1 MKKRLLVG
9 LLAMFMTLGLSSCA
23 SDGKTPY
30 IGDNGNWWI
39 GETDTGVPATGTAGQ
54 DGKDGTSV
62 TVTSVGKTSSEG
74 LVDTYSITFSDGTTT
89 TFTVTNGESNVI
101 ESIELT
107 NSTGLVDTYTITF
120 TNGSTKTFTV
130 TNGKDGS
137 NLTITSI
144 ELKSSEGLID
154 TYVINYSDGS
164 KFEFVVSNGA
174 DGLTPYIGDNGNW
187 WIGETDT
194 GVLADW
200 EKANNVPL
208 TVYSNGLTYV
218 TKTIENKTGY
228 VVTGWD
234 DEYLEGTYYFDL
246 IAEGKTLEEAET
258 IVETL
263 SNDKENGHIVIP
275 NYIGNVPVIGVGASS
290 NLNFRKITLSRNTVW
305 LGEQVFYNCNNLK
318 EVDFNN
324 ANIKQIPVGGF
335 ANTSVGNIELP
346 SSVTIFNDYAF
357 SGVKMTSFNFSNAKY
372 IGRNAF
378 DSLSS
383 NYVYLPETVTY
394 VGDAAFRS
402 SRVYIEQETYPS
414 TWASTITTSNEFN
427 ERVSTGCKSNGEYIY
442 SFDGDDVTIYQ
453 YLGMSKKISIPSMI
467 DEKQVTQIGYGF
479 ATPANVIDVELT
491 SYDEINDYIALEEV
505 ILPQGIKSIGDFA
518 LCGFG
523 LTVFAPNSLEEISET
538 FVEAMRENGYSSI
551 KLNGTSV
558 VAMSTYLALAGNK
571 MPTVVDGIS
580 HTVDGWTKENVESGV
595 YRIGF
600 GIDKAKVE
608 EDSNFYYINDGE
620 SYSIMSYKGLKGTT
634 LTIPSTFNEKPVL
647 TILSKAIGLDSTLE
661 VIKIENGIVRIRP
674 FGIVS
679 YKTNIITVPLSV
691 VVINANGIYCHDS
704 DASIYAA
711 APSKPVDWDSNWT
724 NRLGNAIFGIDGEI
738 ESNNFFLYS
747 VIDNQITLISYIGQ
761 SSNIYIPR
769 KIDEVPVSTI
779 KTGFYQRNG
788 GAAVFIP
795 SSVSTIE
802 SKAFVNSSSKKFQMY
817 LEAEEKPSGWDNNWY
832 YSSSYKSSTSYVTK
846 SWNQTDGFDY
856 LFNDDYFYSLNGE
869 EVTLLSYHGNS
880 LFVNIPRK
888 IDDKNVTTIK
898 GYCFYFDKS
907 ATVNIPRE
915 ITIIEQLGIE
925 LYGTSSSTKL
935 TINCEAASKPSGW
948 DSYFA
953 YNSYQGSSTYYITTY
968 YNKTLN
974 Y

>member
-9 LLAMFMTLGLSSCA
+9 LIAAFMTLGLSSC
-23 SDGKTPY
+23 SSGGKNPY

-39 GETDTGVPATGTAGQ
+39 DGTDLGVPATGE
-54 DGKDGTSV
+54 DGKGGTSI
-62 TVTSVGKTSSEG
+62 TVISVKKTSSEG
-74 LVDTYSITFSDGTTT
+74 LIDTYTITFSDGTSAI
-89 TFTVTNGESNVI
+89 FTVTNGESNVI
-101 ESIELT
+101 ENIELT
-107 NSTGLVDTYTITF
+107 GSTGLVDTYTITF

-228 VVTGWD
+228 VVTGWN
-234 DEYLEGTYYFDL
+234 DEYLEDTYYFDL
-246 IAEGKTLEEAET
+246 IAEGKTLEEAKQ
-258 IVETL
+258 IVNTL
-263 SNDKENGHIVIP
+263 INDTGNGHIVIP
-275 NYIGNVPVIGVGASS
+275 NYIGSVPVIGVDASS
-290 NLNFRKITLSRNTVW
+290 NLNFGKITLSRNTIW

-324 ANIKQIPVGGF
+324 ANIKQIPTYGF
-335 ANTSVGNIELP
+335 ANTSVRNIELP
-346 SSVTIFNDYAF
+346 SSVTIFKDYAF
-357 SGVKMTSFNFSNAKY
+357 SGVKMTHFNVSNAKY

-378 DSLSS
+378 DLLNS

-394 VGDAAFRS
+394 VGDAAFYS
-402 SRVYIEQETYPS
+402 SRVYIEQENYPS
-414 TWASTITTSNEFN
+414 TWASTITTNSEING
-427 ERVSTGCKSNGEYIY
+427 RVTTGCKLSDDYIY
-442 SFDGDDVTIYQ
+442 SVDGDEVTVYQ
-453 YLGMSKKISIPSMI
+453 YFGSSKKLTIPSTI
-467 DEKQVTQIGYGF
+467 EGKQVTKIGYGF
-479 ATPANVIDVELT
+479 ATRASFTTVEIT
-491 SYDEINDYIALEEV
+491 DYEEINDYIALEEV
-505 ILPQGIKSIGDFA
+505 VLPEGIKSIGDFA

-538 FVEAMRENGYSSI
+538 FVSLMGNDSYNQF
-551 KLNGTSV
+551 KLNGTSIF
-558 VAMSTYLALAGNK
+558 AMTSYLALAGNE

-580 HTVDGWTKENVESGV
+580 HTVDDSWTKEIIEANQ

-600 GIDKAKVE
+600 GIDKSKVE
-608 EDSNFYYINDGE
+608 DDSNFYYINDGE
-620 SYSIMSYKGLKGTT
+620 SYSLMSYKGLKGTT

-647 TILSKAIGLDSTLE
+647 TILSKAIGYDSTLE

-674 FGIVS
+674 LGICT
-679 YKTNIITVPLSV
+679 YNTNIITIPLSML
-691 VVINANGIYCHDS
+691 VINANGIYCDS
-704 DASIYAA
+704 SDTSISIYVAA
-711 APSKPVDWDSNWT
+711 SSKPVDWDSNWT
-724 NRLGNAIFGIDGEI
+724 NRLGNVIFGINGEI
-738 ESNNFFLYS
+738 ESNNFFVYS
-747 VIDNQITLISYIGQ
+747 VIGNQITLISYIGQ

-769 KIDEVPVSTI
+769 EIDEVPVSTI

-788 GAAVFIP
+788 GADVYIP

-817 LEAEEKPSGWDNNWY
+817 LESEEKPSGWDDNWY
-832 YSSSYKSSTSYVTK
+832 YSSRYNNNTSYVTK
-846 SWNQTDGFDY
+846 SWSQTDGFDY
-856 LFNDDYFYSLNGE
+856 LFNDDYFYSVNGE

-888 IDDKNVTTIK
+888 IDGKNVTTIK

-907 ATVNIPRE
+907 ATVNIPKE
-915 ITIIEQLGIE
+915 VTTIEQLGIE
-925 LYGTSSSTKL
+925 FYGTSSSVEL
-935 TINCEAASKPSGW
+935 TINCEATSKPSGW
-948 DSYFA
+948 NTYFA

>member
-9 LLAMFMTLGLSSCA
+9 LLAAFMTLGLFSCG

-39 GETDTGVPATGTAGQ
+39 GETDLGVSASGEN
-54 DGKDGTSV
+54 GKDGKSV
-62 TVTSVGKTSSEG
+62 TVTSVKKTSSEG
-74 LVDTYSITFSDGTTT
+74 LVDTYEITFSDGTST

-101 ESIELT
+101 ENIELT
-107 NSTGLVDTYTITF
+107 DSTGLVDTYTITF

-130 TNGKDGS
+130 TKGKDGS

-218 TKTIENKTGY
+218 TKTIDNKTGY
-228 VVTGWD
+228 VVTGWN
-234 DEYLEGTYYFDL
+234 DEYLEETYYFDL
-246 IAEGKTLEEAET
+246 IAKGKSLEEAKQIVNVLINET
-258 IVETL
+258 
-263 SNDKENGHIVIP
+263 ENGHIVIP
-275 NYIGNVPVIGVGASS
+275 NYIGSVPVIGIGASS

-324 ANIKQIPVGGF
+324 ANIKQIPTYGF

-346 SSVTIFNDYAF
+346 SSVTIFKDYAF
-357 SGVKMTSFNFSNAKY
+357 SGVKMTYFNVSNAKY

-383 NYVYLPETVTY
+383 NYVYLPETITY

-414 TWASTITTSNEFN
+414 TWASTIVTGNEIN
-427 ERVSTGCKSNGEYIY
+427 GRVSTGCKSNGEYIY
-442 SFDGDDVTIYQ
+442 SFDGDEVTIYQ
-453 YLGMSKKISIPSMI
+453 YLGTDKKISIPSMI
-467 DEKQVTQIGYGF
+467 DEKRVTKIGYGF
-479 ATPANVIDVELT
+479 ATRTSFTTVEIT
-491 SYDEINDYIALEEV
+491 DYEEINDYIALEEV
-505 ILPQGIKSIGDFA
+505 VLPEGIKSIGDFA

-538 FVEAMRENGYSSI
+538 YVSAMRNDSYNQI
-551 KLNGTSV
+551 NLNGTKIF
-558 VAMSTYLALAGNK
+558 AINNYLALAGNE

-580 HTVDGWTKENVESGV
+580 HKVVSDWTKEKIESGV

-600 GIDKAKVE
+600 GIDKSKVE

-620 SYSIMSYKGLKGTT
+620 SYSVMSYKGLKGIT

-647 TILSKAIGLDSTLE
+647 NILSKAIGFDSTLE
-661 VIKIENGIVRIRP
+661 VIKIENGIVRIKP
-674 FGIVS
+674 FGIYS
-679 YKTNIITVPLSV
+679 YKINIITIPLSML
-691 VVINANGIYCHDS
+691 VINANGIYCDS
-704 DASIYAA
+704 YNTSIYVAA
-711 APSKPVDWDSNWT
+711 SSKPVDWDYNWT
-724 NRLGNAIFGIDGEI
+724 NRLENVIFGINGEI
-738 ESNNFFLYS
+738 ESNNFFVYF
-747 VIDNQITLISYIGQ
+747 VIGNQITLISYIGK
-761 SSNIYIPR
+761 SSNIYIPS
-769 KIDEVPVSTI
+769 KIDEVPVTSI
-779 KTGFYQRNG
+779 KTSFYKRNG
-788 GAAVFIP
+788 HATIYIP
-795 SSVSTIE
+795 SSISTIE
-802 SKAFVNSSSKKFQMY
+802 SKAFVNSSSNKFEIY
-817 LEAEEKPSGWDNNWY
+817 LEAEEKPTGWDDNWY
-832 YSSSYKSSTSYVTK
+832 YSSNFTNDNTSYVTK
-846 SWNQTDGFDY
+846 SWNQTERFDY
-856 LFNDDYFYSLNGE
+856 LFNDDYFYSVNGE

-888 IDDKNVTTIK
+888 IDGKNVTTIK

-907 ATVNIPRE
+907 ATINIPKE
-915 ITIIEQLGIE
+915 VIKIYMSGIE
-925 LYGTSSSTKL
+925 LYGTLPSIEL
-935 TINCEAASKPSGW
+935 TVNCEATSRPSGW
-948 DSYFA
+948 NTYFA
-953 YNSYQGSSTYYITTY
+953 YNSYKGSTSYINTNY
-968 YNKTLN
+968 KQTLS

>member
-1 MKKRLLVG
+1 MKKKLLVG
-9 LLAMFMTLGLSSCA
+9 LLAALMTFGLSSC
-23 SDGKTPY
+23 SSGGKNPY

-39 GETDTGVPATGTAGQ
+39 GDTDLGIPASGE

-62 TVTSVGKTSSEG
+62 TVISVEKTSSEG
-74 LVDTYSITFSDGTTT
+74 LVDTYTISFSDGTTT

-107 NSTGLVDTYTITF
+107 DSTGLVDTYTITF

-144 ELKSSEGLID
+144 ELKSSEGLVD

-174 DGLTPYIGDNGNW
+174 DGLTPYIGNNGNW

-228 VVTGWD
+228 VVTGWN
-234 DEYLEGTYYFDL
+234 DEYLEETYYFDL
-246 IAEGKTLEEAET
+246 IAEGKTLEEAKQIVSVLINET
-258 IVETL
+258 
-263 SNDKENGHIVIP
+263 ENGHIVIP
-275 NYIGNVPVIGVGASS
+275 NYIGSVPVIGVDASS
-290 NLNFRKITLSRNTVW
+290 NLNFGKITLSRNTVW
-305 LGEQVFYNCNNLK
+305 LGEQVFYNCDNLK

-324 ANIKQIPVGGF
+324 SNIKQIPTYGF
-335 ANTSVGNIELP
+335 ANTSVGNVELP
-346 SSVTIFNDYAF
+346 SSATIFKDYAF
-357 SGVKMTSFNFSNAKY
+357 SGVKMTYFNISNAKY

-378 DSLSS
+378 DSLNS
-383 NYVYLPETVTY
+383 NYVYLPKTVTY
-394 VGDAAFRS
+394 VGDAAFKS

-414 TWASTITTSNEFN
+414 TWASTITTNDEIN
-427 ERVSTGCKSNGEYIY
+427 GRVTTGCKLSDDYIY
-442 SFDGDDVTIYQ
+442 SVDGDEVTVYQ
-453 YLGMSKKISIPSMI
+453 YFGSNKKITIPSMI
-467 DEKQVTQIGYGF
+467 EEKQVTKIGYGF
-479 ATPANVIDVELT
+479 ATRSSWSVVEIT
-491 SYDEINDYIALEEV
+491 NYDEINDYIALEEV
-505 ILPQGIKSIGDFA
+505 VLPEGIKSIGDFA
-518 LCGFG
+518 LCGIN

-538 FVEAMRENGYSSI
+538 FFSAMADDSYNRI
-551 KLNGTSV
+551 KLNGTSIS
-558 VAMSTYLALAGNK
+558 AMTNYLALAGNE

-580 HTVDGWTKENVESGV
+580 HTVDDSWTKENIETAL

-600 GIDKAKVE
+600 GIDKSKVE

-620 SYSIMSYKGLKGTT
+620 SYSLMSYKGLKGRT

-647 TILSKAIGLDSTLE
+647 TILSKAIGRDSTLE

-674 FGIVS
+674 LGIYS
-679 YKTNIITVPLSV
+679 YNTSIITVPLSMLM
-691 VVINANGIYCHDS
+691 INANGIYYYGS
-704 DASIYAA
+704 DTSIYVA

-724 NRLGNAIFGIDGEI
+724 NRVENVIFGINGEI
-738 ESNNFFLYS
+738 EFNNFFVYS
-747 VIDNQITLISYIGQ
+747 VIGNQITLISYIGK
-761 SSNIYIPR
+761 SSNIYIPS
-769 KIDEVPVSTI
+769 KIDEVPVSSI
-779 KTGFYQRNG
+779 KTGFYKRNG
-788 GAAVFIP
+788 GATVYIP
-795 SSVSTIE
+795 SSVLTIE
-802 SKAFVNSSSKKFQMY
+802 SKAFVNSSSKKFEIY
-817 LEAEEKPSGWDNNWY
+817 LEAEEKPSGWDDNWY
-832 YSSSYKSSTSYVTK
+832 YSSYYNNNTSFVTK
-846 SWNQTDGFDY
+846 SWNQTEGFDY
-856 LFNDDYFYSLNGE
+856 LFNDDYFYYVSGE
-869 EVTLLSYHGNS
+869 EVVLLSYHGNS

-907 ATVNIPRE
+907 ATINIPKE
-915 ITIIEQLGIE
+915 VTTIEQLGIE
-925 LYGTSSSTKL
+925 LYGTSSSIKL
-935 TINCEAASKPSGW
+935 TVNCEATSEPSGW
-948 DSYFA
+948 NTYFA
-953 YNSYQGSSTYYITTY
+953 YNSYQGSTSYININ
-968 YNKTLN
+968 YNKTLS

>member
-9 LLAMFMTLGLSSCA
+9 LIAAFMTLGLSSC
-23 SDGKTPY
+23 SSSGKNPY

-39 GETDTGVPATGTAGQ
+39 DGTDLGVPATGE
-54 DGKDGTSV
+54 DGKGGTSV
-62 TVTSVGKTSSEG
+62 TVISVKKTSSEG
-74 LVDTYSITFSDGTTT
+74 LIDTYTITFSDGTSA

-101 ESIELT
+101 ENIELT
-107 NSTGLVDTYTITF
+107 DSTGLVDTYTITF

-234 DEYLEGTYYFDL
+234 SEYLENIYYYDL
-246 IAEGKTLEEAET
+246 IAEGKSLEEAKQ
-258 IVETL
+258 IVNTL
-263 SNDKENGHIVIP
+263 INDTGNGHMVIP
-275 NYIGNVPVIGVGASS
+275 NYIGSVPVIGIVASS
-290 NLNFRKITLSRNTVW
+290 KLNFGKITLSRNTVW
-305 LGEQVFYNCNNLK
+305 LGEGVFHDCDNLK

-324 ANIKQIPVGGF
+324 ANIKQIPSYGF
-335 ANTSVGNIELP
+335 ANTSVRNVELP
-346 SSVTIFNDYAF
+346 SSVTIFKDYAF
-357 SGVKMTSFNFSNAKY
+357 SGVKMTYFNVSNAKY

-394 VGDAAFRS
+394 VGDAAFYS

-414 TWASTITTSNEFN
+414 TWASTITTGDEING
-427 ERVSTGCKSNGEYIY
+427 RVTTGCKLSDDYIY
-442 SFDGDDVTIYQ
+442 SVDGDEVTVYQ
-453 YLGMSKKISIPSMI
+453 YFGSNKKITIPSTI
-467 DEKQVTQIGYGF
+467 EEKQVTKIGYGF
-479 ATPANVIDVELT
+479 ATRASFTTVEIT
-491 SYDEINDYIALEEV
+491 DYEEINDYILLEEV
-505 ILPQGIKSIGDFA
+505 VLPEGIKSIGDFA

-538 FVEAMRENGYSSI
+538 FVSLMGNDSYNQF
-551 KLNGTSV
+551 KLNGTSIF
-558 VAMSTYLALAGNK
+558 AMTSYLALAGNE

-580 HTVDGWTKENVESGV
+580 HTVDDSWTKENIEASL

-600 GIDKAKVE
+600 GIDKSKVE

-647 TILSKAIGLDSTLE
+647 TILSKAIGYDSTLE

-674 FGIVS
+674 LGICS
-679 YKTNIITVPLSV
+679 YNANIITIPLSML
-691 VVINANGIYCHDS
+691 VINANGIYCDS
-704 DASIYAA
+704 GDTSISIYVAA
-711 APSKPVDWDSNWT
+711 SSKPVDWDSNWT
-724 NRLGNAIFGIDGEI
+724 NRLGNVIFGINGEI
-738 ESNNFFLYS
+738 ESNNFFVYS
-747 VIDNQITLISYIGQ
+747 VIGNQITLISYIGQ

-769 KIDEVPVSTI
+769 EIDEVPVSTI

-788 GAAVFIP
+788 GADVYIP

-817 LEAEEKPSGWDNNWY
+817 LESEEKPTGWDDNWY
-832 YSSSYKSSTSYVTK
+832 YSSRYNNNTSYVTK
-846 SWNQTDGFDY
+846 SWNQTEEFDY
-856 LFNDDYFYSLNGE
+856 LFNDDYFYSVNGE

-907 ATVNIPRE
+907 ATINIPRE